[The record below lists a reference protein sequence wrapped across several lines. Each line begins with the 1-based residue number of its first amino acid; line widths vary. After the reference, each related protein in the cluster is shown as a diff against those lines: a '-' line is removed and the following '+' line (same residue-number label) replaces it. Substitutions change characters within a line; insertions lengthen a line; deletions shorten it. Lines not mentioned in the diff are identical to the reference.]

1 MSNYHKY
8 MEILS
13 GPYNAL
19 KTELENAE
27 RQFLLGKISREKLIR
42 AYNEYVVEVRVLD
55 EVTGQLNKDAG
66 MRHVC
71 TRPEFFEYYH
81 RDVLSRKVFK

>member
-8 MEILS
+8 LEILS

-19 KTELENAE
+19 ETKLENAE
-27 RQFLLGKISREKLIR
+27 RQFRLGEISREKLIR

-55 EVTGQLNKDAG
+55 GITGQLSKDAG
-66 MRHVC
+66 RRPIC
-71 TRPEFFEYYH
+71 TLPECFRYFNEDY
-81 RDVLSRKVFK
+81 LSRKVFK